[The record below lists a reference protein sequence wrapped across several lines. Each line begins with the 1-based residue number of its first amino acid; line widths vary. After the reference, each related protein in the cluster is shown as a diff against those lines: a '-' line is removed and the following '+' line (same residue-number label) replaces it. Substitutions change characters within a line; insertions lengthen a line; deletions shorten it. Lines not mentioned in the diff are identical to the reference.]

1 MSFPR
6 NSAFSPPAPAEPR
19 KTPEPAPVS
28 VVTSREIVSH
38 ADLERWYEIINVLC
52 HPDTRR
58 LSAADWASVPLST
71 LEDLRD
77 ELYSRLR

>member
-28 VVTSREIVSH
+28 IVTSREIVSH
-38 ADLERWYEIINVLC
+38 ADLERWYHMVDDMFTEFDEPNSIG
-52 HPDTRR
+52 
-58 LSAADWASVPLST
+58 
-71 LEDLRD
+71 ELRD
-77 ELYSRLR
+77 ELYSRLS